1 MPLHACAYTILL
13 TLLGV
18 ASTAVGAVESG
29 ATPAGYHVIA
39 RYEIGGAES
48 GYDYLHVDT
57 ASRRLF
63 VAHGTKIEVL
73 DVDSGARLG
82 QLEGLRGV
90 HGVEIVKSPLQAFA
104 TNGLDRTVTVFDPV
118 TLQAA
123 RTIKYAGVK
132 PDSLQYDAAS
142 DKLFVVNGGA
152 TGDLTVID
160 PHTGAIVAT
169 VDLAGGKLEQIAFDG
184 SGRGF
189 VNDEEKNAVHVFNTR
204 TLAVIG
210 EWPLSPGE
218 GPTALG
224 IDRIHHRLFSAC
236 GNNLMV
242 VVDVDSGRVLDSS
255 PIGADPDG
263 LIFDSASGNIFTSN
277 RDSTLSVLHEKSPGH
292 YAVVQTVKTESGAR
306 TIGFDEKTGHIF
318 LPAAKFGPTP
328 AATKE
333 VPEPRAPMVPASFAI
348 VVLGR

>member
-29 ATPAGYHVIA
+29 ATPAGYHVIE

-82 QLEGLRGV
+82 QLEGLRGA

-118 TLQAA
+118 TLQVA

-306 TIGFDEKTGHIF
+306 TIGFDEKTGHVF

-333 VPEPRAPMVPASFAI
+333 VPEPRAPMVPTSFAI

>member
-1 MPLHACAYTILL
+1 MPSRSFAYAILL

-18 ASTAVGAVESG
+18 APTAVGAVRSG
-29 ATPAGYHVIA
+29 AAPAGYHVIA
-39 RYEIGGAES
+39 RYEIGGAEL

-63 VAHGTKIEVL
+63 VAHGTRVEVL
-73 DVDSGARLG
+73 NVDSGTRLG

-90 HGVEIVKSPLQAFA
+90 HGVEIMKSPLQAFA

-118 TLQAA
+118 TLSVT

-132 PDSLQYDAAS
+132 PDSLQYDATS
-142 DKLFVVNGGA
+142 DRLFVVNGGA

-189 VNDEEKNAVHVFNTR
+189 VNDEEKNVVHVFNTR

-210 EWPLSPGE
+210 DWPLSPGE

-236 GNNLMV
+236 GNNLMI
-242 VVDVDSGRVLDSS
+242 VVDAENGRVLGSA

-263 LIFDSASGNIFTSN
+263 LIFDPASGHIFTSN
-277 RDSTLSVLHEKSPGH
+277 RDSTLSVLHEESPGH
-292 YAVVQTVKTESGAR
+292 YAVLQTVKTESGAR
-306 TIGFDEKTGHIF
+306 TIAFDEKTGHIF

-333 VPEPRAPMVPASFAI
+333 VPEPRPPIVPASFAI

>member
-1 MPLHACAYTILL
+1 MSLRACAYAILL
-13 TLLGV
+13 TLGV
-18 ASTAVGAVESG
+18 ASGAVGAVESG
-29 ATPAGYHVIA
+29 AVPAGYRVIA
-39 RYEIGGAES
+39 RYEIGGAET
-48 GYDYLHVDT
+48 GYDYLHVD
-57 ASRRLF
+57 APSRRLF
-63 VAHGTKIEVL
+63 VAHGTKVEVL
-73 DVDSGARLG
+73 NVDSGARLG

-90 HGVEIVKSPLQAFA
+90 HGVEIVQSPLQAFA
-104 TNGLDRTVTVFDPV
+104 TNGLDRTVTVFDPLTLHV
-118 TLQAA
+118 T

-132 PDSLQYDAAS
+132 PDSVQYDAAS
-142 DKLFVVNGGA
+142 DRLFVVNGGA

-169 VDLAGGKLEQIAFDG
+169 VDLSGGKLEQIAFDG

-189 VNDEEKNAVHVFNTR
+189 VNDEEKNVVHVFNTR
-204 TLAVIG
+204 TLAPVG

-236 GNNLMV
+236 GNNLLV
-242 VVDVDSGRVLDSS
+242 VVDAQTGRVLDSA

-263 LIFDSASGNIFTSN
+263 LIFDPESGHIFTSN
-277 RDSTLSVLHEKSPGH
+277 RDGTLSVLHEKSPGH
-292 YAVVQTVKTESGAR
+292 YAVLQTVKTESGAR

-318 LPAAKFGPTP
+318 LPAAKFGAAP

-333 VPEPRAPMVPASFAI
+333 VPEPRPPMVPASFAI